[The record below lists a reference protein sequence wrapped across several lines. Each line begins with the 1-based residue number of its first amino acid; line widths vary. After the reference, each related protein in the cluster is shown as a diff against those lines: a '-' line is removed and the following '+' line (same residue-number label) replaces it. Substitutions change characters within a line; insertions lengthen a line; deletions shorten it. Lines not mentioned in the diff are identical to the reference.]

1 MADKEEC
8 KCKHCGE
15 RFVPDP
21 TKMNASRSGCGQ
33 QCPNCGIWTSIPFQL
48 YRELGGK
55 IPGEE

>member
-1 MADKEEC
+1 MADEC

-33 QCPNCGIWTSIPFQL
+33 QCPNCGIWTPIPFQL